1 MKERNPIQDAVRYA
15 LTAGVAASFA
25 SIPSMAFAQDDEDVA
40 EQGLIEVTG
49 SRIKRIDVEGPSP
62 VAIITRADIENSGD
76 ISVADVL
83 RQSSYNQFGSFRQ
96 SSGNSAQSQ
105 AVISLRGVGAQRT
118 LVLLDGRRIAGS
130 PSFGSGSAQN
140 LNTIPIAAVE
150 RIEIL
155 RDGASAI
162 YGADAVGGVVN
173 IIMRKDYEGAQISAE
188 VGRPTQAGGDENAYS
203 IVGGITSGKGNITFA
218 LDHSDSEIIFNGD
231 RSFSNVGLSSFGF
244 PGTIII
250 TDVANPTPGFPGV
263 GFVGSF
269 PDARCPNSINT
280 DPIFS
285 ESQINTGNGRCN
297 YNYAATSANEASLT
311 RDTMFVNG
319 NYQVNEDL
327 NFFARGTF
335 SRTES
340 FGRYAPAP
348 MVGGSPFLPTMSALN
363 PNNPTAP
370 GKVSTAGLPSNYPL
384 PCTLQSDGST
394 PCNDLS
400 QFDTDGDGTADVT
413 GPFDMSI
420 FYRNVPGGFRDSN
433 VTTILYD
440 YLIGFEGSSDL
451 FGGLDWDTGFQYSR
465 QTNNDLS
472 SGLAFKPGLQQVIDD
487 GSFDIFG
494 VNGPT
499 DFDIAAGFGHAG
511 FANTQHRIASGDF
524 TATWDAFQMPAG
536 PVPIVLG
543 SEYRDEKFSQDF
555 DTQQNAGNVDGSAG
569 GQDIEGSRAVLAF
582 YAETS
587 LPITEDLEISFAGRF
602 DSYNDFGTTVNPKV
616 SVGYRPTDTLLL
628 RASYGEGF
636 RAPSMSELYSSPSQS
651 FNNAIDAVS
660 CAATPEGDPTTGR
673 STVPSSDLAPGHA
686 CLTTQ
691 YQNFTG
697 GNTSLDAEESE
708 GFNVG
713 IVFNPIDDLSI
724 SLDYYSLDLTD
735 QISSLPIQTLLD
747 SELAVV
753 NAGGMG
759 TAQVNRSGGGSILSI
774 LANNQNLAGTKTN
787 GLDLDLRYSFSA
799 AGAGDFTT
807 QLTWSHVNNYVFDT
821 NDGNGF
827 QQITF
832 SPDDRMQW
840 NLNWSLSDYSATL
853 IGNYVNSTPIGG
865 GATLDDWTT
874 WDLQLNWATPWNG
887 RLTIGARNLLDK
899 DPPLND
905 QLGNP
910 FYSNGLHDVFGRVPY
925 IRYTQDL

>member
-49 SRIKRIDVEGPSP
+49 SRIKRVDVEGPSP

-96 SSGNSAQSQ
+96 RSGSSAQSQ
-105 AVISLRGVGAQRT
+105 ATISLRGLGAQRT

-130 PSFGSGSAQN
+130 PTFGAGSAQN

-173 IIMRKDYEGAQISAE
+173 IIMRKDYEGLQISAE
-188 VGRPTQAGGDENAYS
+188 VGRPTQDGGDENAYS

-231 RSFSNVGLSSFGF
+231 RTFSAVGLSSFGF
-244 PGTIII
+244 PGSFAI
-250 TDVANPTPGFPGV
+250 TAPAGTVDNNGDTVFSLGI
-263 GFVGSF
+263 F

-280 DPIFS
+280 DPTFANS
-285 ESQINTGNGRCN
+285 RINTGNGLCN

-335 SRTES
+335 SRTQS

-348 MVGGSPFLPTMSALN
+348 QVGGSPFLPSMSAAN

-370 GKVSTAGLPSNYPL
+370 GAYLTAGLPSNYPL
-384 PCTLQSDGST
+384 PFAGAT
-394 PCNDLS
+394 DLS
-400 QFDTDGDGTADVT
+400 QFDTDGDGVPDIT
-413 GPFDMSI
+413 GPFDLSI

-433 VTTILYD
+433 VTTLLYD
-440 YLIGFEGSSDL
+440 YLIGFEGSSDM
-451 FGGLDWDTGFQYSR
+451 FGGLDWDAGFQYSR
-465 QTNNDLS
+465 QTNDDTS
-472 SGLAFKPGLQQVIDD
+472 DGLAFRGGLQAVIDD
-487 GSFDIFG
+487 GTFDIFNVQG
-494 VNGPT
+494 NGT
-499 DFDIAAGFGHAG
+499 DAAIAAGFGHQG
-511 FANTQHRIASGDF
+511 FHNEVHRITSGDF
-524 TATWDAFQMPAG
+524 TATWDAFQMSAG
-536 PVPIVLG
+536 PVPVVLG
-543 SEYRDEKFSQDF
+543 VEYRDEKFSQDY
-555 DTQQNAGNVDGSAG
+555 DAQQNAGNVDGSAG
-569 GQDIEGSRAVLAF
+569 GADVQGSRSVLAF

-587 LPITEDLEISFAGRF
+587 LPITEDIELSLAGRF
-602 DSYNDFGTTVNPKV
+602 DSYNDFGTTVNPKIA
-616 SVGYRPTDTLLL
+616 VGFRPTDTLLL
-628 RASYGEGF
+628 RASWGEGF
-636 RAPSMSELYSSPSQS
+636 RAPSMSQLYSSPAQS
-651 FNNAIDAVS
+651 FNGAIDAVR
-660 CAATPEGDPTTGR
+660 CAATAEGDPVTGR
-673 STVPSSDLAPGHA
+673 SAIPVTDLPIGHA

-697 GNTSLDAEESE
+697 GNVNLNAELSE

-724 SLDYYSLDLTD
+724 SLDYYSIDLVD
-735 QISSLPIQTLLD
+735 QITALPLQTILD
-747 SELAVV
+747 AELINMGSAEVIR
-753 NAGGMG
+753 GGNG
-759 TAQVNRSGGGSILSI
+759 RINFIAQNL
-774 LANNQNLAGTKTN
+774 NLAGTKTN

-799 AGAGDFTT
+799 GGVGDFTT

-821 NDGNGF
+821 NDGSGF
-827 QQITF
+827 NDVAF
-832 SPDDRMQW
+832 SPDDRIQW

-853 IGNYVNSTPIGG
+853 IGNYINSTPVGG
-865 GATLDDWTT
+865 GVILDDWTT

-887 RLTIGARNLLDK
+887 RLTIGARNLFDK
-899 DPPLND
+899 DPPLNPAAASVL
-905 QLGNP
+905 QQPAARHIWPGAVYPLYAG
-910 FYSNGLHDVFGRVPY
+910 SVKTEAAVH
-925 IRYTQDL
+925 